1 MERLKANINK
11 EIEENDIEIYQ
22 FPDCDSDED
31 EDFQDQDR
39 TLKNSIPFAIV
50 SATHVLEVRLQGYI
64 SILSQYL
71 FFQRKIQSSQSKIKF
86 LFRLAGRKFDVGNI
100 PGGLLKLITLNILIS
115 PF

>member
-64 SILSQYL
+64 SILSQYII
-71 FFQRKIQSSQSKIKF
+71 QRKIHSSPSKIKF

>member
-64 SILSQYL
+64 SILCQYL
-71 FFQRKIQSSQSKIKF
+71 FCTKF
-86 LFRLAGRKFDVGNI
+86 KERFTVARLR
-100 PGGLLKLITLNILIS
+100 
-115 PF
+115 